1 MHKMSLKFTANAS
14 NCLKTQWKC
23 IKFFENPLQMHQIP
37 LKFIAYTFGF
47 EKGLNEINKPS
58 QGMLPPIESPRETVK
73 QDYSSKIFQ
82 VQ

>member
-1 MHKMSLKFTANAS
+1 MKELTKLSPTSRSAIVALTGLLTKS
-14 NCLKTQWKC
+14 
-23 IKFFENPLQMHQIP
+23 
-37 LKFIAYTFGF
+37 GF